1 MVRPEASEVAA
12 RVSTGGSRT
21 EESTAGDGALGA
33 KEEPSS
39 EEEESGWERSE
50 PVLSALGAA
59 DGPEDSEVEEA
70 SPLVSTG
77 GALLLVMAALEAE
90 RALLRPEAELLPLR
104 RRDLRRDFS
113 LT

>member
-1 MVRPEASEVAA
+1 MRVVRPEASEVAA

-39 EEEESGWERSE
+39 EEEEGGWERSE
-50 PVLSALGAA
+50 PVLSALSAA
-59 DGPEDSEVEEA
+59 DGPEDSEVEEV
-70 SPLVSTG
+70 SPLG
-77 GALLLVMAALEAE
+77 RALLLMMAALEAE